1 MLAVTISFHGDD
13 FDMAYSQHW
22 LSYDQDDQRRQRG
35 GRRKWPW
42 FLLLLLLAGLAAAGW
57 AWYENSEGIDLAQPV
72 AIQAAL
78 PALLTDDAMVVYVVD
93 NSGSMEDK
101 LSPLHQAL
109 HEVAAKNT
117 DNSEIAMLM
126 FGSSHQMLFDF
137 SEPDAAPWDAA
148 IPSFTGGGGGT
159 AMFLALEKA
168 SDILPEHQVCVEQ
181 SQFVVFDRTVC
192 RQNRIVLMSDG
203 FANDSFVMS
212 GTPYSAPLSAEQEA
226 QLLQQQSSLQASIIE
241 RLVQS
246 GTPVDTIALG
256 IDADEAG
263 LRLISEMTGGTFIEA
278 YY

>member
-1 MLAVTISFHGDD
+1 
-13 FDMAYSQHW
+13 MASPQHW
-22 LSYDQDDQRRQRG
+22 LSYDLDDRRRQRG

-42 FLLLLLLAGLAAAGW
+42 LLLLLLLLAGLVAAGW

-72 AIQAAL
+72 AIQTAL
-78 PALLTDDAMVVYVVD
+78 PVLLTDDSMVVYVVD

-101 LSPLHQAL
+101 LLPLHQAL
-109 HEVAAKNT
+109 HEVAAKPT
-117 DNSEIAMLM
+117 ENSEIAMLM

-137 SEPDAAPWDAA
+137 SEPDAVPWDDT
-148 IPSFTGGGGGT
+148 IPSFAANSGGT

-168 SDILPEHQVCVEQ
+168 LDTLPERQACIEKTR
-181 SQFVVFDRTVC
+181 FIIFDDTVC

-212 GTPYSAPLSAEQEA
+212 GTPMSAQLSAQQETE
-226 QLLQQQSSLQASIIE
+226 LLQQQASLELSVVE

-246 GTPVDTIALG
+246 GVPVDTIAFG

-263 LRLISEMTGGTFIEA
+263 LRLISDATGGTFIEA